1 MALILLSKTSRMLGH
16 QPLLRMMLA
25 TSVAAVAIGAALSG
39 TVVGCASLQD
49 EDIKGGGGGE
59 GTSGGISADASE
71 EELKNQAKELFTEL
85 EPNLVTTCGRGCHD
99 TGSAFAQAPRFLA
112 GPIRYVSIT
121 ANPTIVTIDPG
132 MSSVFLKGQH
142 DGPAL
147 ADTPELENSV
157 LTWLRYESAALQKKT
172 FPTSEILSINVG
184 GTTEFDLSKAGTIP
198 GVKLRFDSAITS
210 GILTIKNMKLI
221 VPALEAGMG
230 AHIVRPVFYR
240 VKADKKQYP
249 DPSDSFSNTDA
260 VIPTGENPLPPGS
273 AIFTGA
279 NWKGFD
285 AGTDKIRI
293 EIGKLEPGKIVT
305 AAQAPSC
312 KNPGMF
318 QTALLPS
325 LQTGTNQS
333 CFSNGCHGNNVK
345 SPDMSPASANPQD
358 IAKLCANMK
367 AYINPGAPAN
377 SQIIMKAA
385 GAVTHSGGKVADTAG
400 FTNAWTQAIT
410 GNQIF

>member
-1 MALILLSKTSRMLGH
+1 MLHGH
-16 QPLLRMMLA
+16 PTFFRVLFT
-25 TSVAAVAIGAALSG
+25 TSVAAAAMGAVVSG
-39 TVVGCASLQD
+39 TIVGCSNLQD
-49 EDIKGGGGGE
+49 DDLKGVGGE
-59 GTSGGISADASE
+59 SSSSGGISADASE

-85 EPNLVTTCGRGCHD
+85 EPKLVTTCGRGCHD

-112 GPIRYVSIT
+112 GPIRYATIT
-121 ANPTIVTIDPG
+121 ANPSIVTIDPG
-132 MSSVFLKGQH
+132 MSALFLKGQH

-147 ADTPELENSV
+147 ADTPELETSV

-172 FPTSEILSINVG
+172 LPSSETLTINIG
-184 GTTEFDLSKAGTIP
+184 GTTEFDLSKAGSIP
-198 GVKLRFDSAITS
+198 GVKLKFDSAITS
-210 GILTIKNMKLI
+210 GILTIKNMKLV

-240 VKADKKQYP
+240 VKADNKQYP

-285 AGTDKIRI
+285 ATTDKIRI

-318 QTALLPS
+318 QTTLLPS

-358 IAKLCANMK
+358 IAKLCANLK
-367 AYINPGAPAN
+367 AYINPTTPAS

-385 GAVTHSGGKVADTAG
+385 GALQHSGGKVADTAG
-400 FTNAWTQAIT
+400 FTNTWTQAIT